1 MLGGG
6 LESEFNHVASD
17 STRHTYNETP
27 IKALAPD
34 AWGSFLIE
42 SLGMQEGDTFR
53 FYGKTAQ
60 KTLPVPRPGASS
72 FG

>member
-1 MLGGG
+1 MEPGTARTLGMGGGGG

-34 AWGSFLIE
+34 
-42 SLGMQEGDTFR
+42 LG
-53 FYGKTAQ
+53 
-60 KTLPVPRPGASS
+60 GAS
-72 FG
+72 

>member
-1 MLGGG
+1 MKCRLTVYIYSLYFVPVARMEPGTARTLGMGGGGG

-34 AWGSFLIE
+34 
-42 SLGMQEGDTFR
+42 LG
-53 FYGKTAQ
+53 
-60 KTLPVPRPGASS
+60 GAS
-72 FG
+72 